1 MKKTLPASQP
11 ADLPASSESRQGE
24 RSKASSSKASS
35 NRAPSKASA
44 KKPSSF
50 YMKQMRA
57 GLSAAGYV
65 KHETWVLPENRSVL
79 KHIEKKLRQPL
90 IGGAPVLEND
100 MIAGENW
107 TIDRL
112 FGALQAL
119 DEVTS
124 NEIGLSLI
132 QGAEPSIKLE
142 MHDFGGLPIYI
153 AVVGEQIIVDTVLVD
168 LESINDVAR
177 FNDAV
182 LRSREMFPLSSI
194 GIESMPNGQTVYNM
208 FGALSASSNLTN
220 VVTEVKTLVDNVQ
233 RATEAFESF
242 FN

>member
-11 ADLPASSESRQGE
+11 ADPRASSESRQGE
-24 RSKASSSKASS
+24 RSSNKAAG
-35 NRAPSKASA
+35 

-90 IGGAPVLEND
+90 IGGAPVLETD

-112 FGALQAL
+112 FSALQAL
-119 DEVTS
+119 DDVAS
-124 NEIGLSLI
+124 NEIGLTLI
-132 QGAEPSIKLE
+132 QGAEQSIKLD
-142 MHDFGGLPIYI
+142 MHEFGGLPIYI

-208 FGALSASSNLTN
+208 FGALSSGSNLTN
-220 VVTEVKTLVDNVQ
+220 VVTEIKTLVDNVQ

>member
-1 MKKTLPASQP
+1 
-11 ADLPASSESRQGE
+11 
-24 RSKASSSKASS
+24 
-35 NRAPSKASA
+35 
-44 KKPSSF
+44 
-50 YMKQMRA
+50 MKQMRA

-90 IGGAPVLEND
+90 MVGSPELENY

-107 TIDRL
+107 SIDRL
-112 FGALQAL
+112 FSALQAL
-119 DEVTS
+119 DEVAS
-124 NEIGLSLI
+124 NDIALTLI
-132 QGAEPSIKLE
+132 QGSEQSIKLE
-142 MHDFGGLPIYI
+142 MNEFGGLPIYI

-168 LESINDVAR
+168 LESIKDVTR
-177 FNDAV
+177 FNEAV

-208 FGALSASSNLTN
+208 FGALSSSSSLTN
-220 VVTEVKTLVDNVQ
+220 VVTEIKTLVDNVH

>member
-1 MKKTLPASQP
+1 MQNRSPSGSPAEP
-11 ADLPASSESRQGE
+11 VTASESQKGE
-24 RSKASSSKASS
+24 RSK
-35 NRAPSKASA
+35 PSA

-57 GLSAAGYV
+57 GLAATGYV
-65 KHETWVLPENRSVL
+65 KHETWVLPENRSLL
-79 KHIEKKLRQPL
+79 KQMEKQLRQPIL
-90 IGGAPVLEND
+90 AGSFMSENY
-100 MIAGENW
+100 MSAGNNW
-107 TIDRL
+107 NIDRL
-112 FGALQAL
+112 FSALQAL
-119 DEVTS
+119 DDVVS
-124 NEIGLSLI
+124 NDITLSLV
-132 QGAEPSIKLE
+132 QGSEPSIKLE
-142 MHDFGGLPIYI
+142 MNDFGGLPIYI

-168 LESINDVAR
+168 LESIKDVQA

-208 FGALSASSNLTN
+208 FGALSSDSSLTN

-233 RATEAFESF
+233 RASEAFERF